1 MGLSAGAITGIA
13 IATCVV
19 GYVIAWYVCYVH
31 EWNKMREFI
40 CYHPEDIDYGGLCN
54 PRRAFYYAREAI
66 WKQQAWSRDGA
77 IIKEWLLAEIGK
89 VDVKATTEEKTM
101 PNNCCRDRTAYAE
114 WEERENV
121 GKIFRRRVQDGEDID
136 AVRRDLNYHRV

>member
-1 MGLSAGAITGIA
+1 MGLSAGAITCIA

-19 GYVIAWYVCYVH
+19 GYVLGWLNSYTH
-31 EWNKMREFI
+31 ESYKMRKLV
-40 CYHPEDIDYGGLCN
+40 CCHPEDIDYGQLCN
-54 PRRAFYYAREAI
+54 QRRAFYYAREAI

-89 VDVKATTEEKTM
+89 VNVKATTEEKTM

-114 WEERENV
+114 WEARENV
-121 GKIFRRRVQDGEDID
+121 GKIFRKRVQDGEDID